1 MQRCFKCYSNE
12 EADQIILH
20 KPLEIDTAKLILY
33 FVVKVMEDL
42 FKIVLAGRN
51 EFKVSDTHQNYIIN
65 TAKLILYFVVK
76 VMEDLFK
83 IVLAGRNEFEV
94 SDTHQNYNNKYIL

>member
-1 MQRCFKCYSNE
+1 MQKCFKCYSNE
-12 EADQIILH
+12 EADKIILH
-20 KPLEIDTAKLILY
+20 KPLEID
-33 FVVKVMEDL
+33 
-42 FKIVLAGRN
+42 
-51 EFKVSDTHQNYIIN
+51 